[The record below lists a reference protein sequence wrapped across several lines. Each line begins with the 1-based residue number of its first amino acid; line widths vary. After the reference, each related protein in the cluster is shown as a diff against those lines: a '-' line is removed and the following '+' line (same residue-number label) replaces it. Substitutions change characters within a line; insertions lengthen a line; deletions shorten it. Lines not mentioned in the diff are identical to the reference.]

1 MKRREFMERSLVAAG
16 ALALGEAA
24 AGVEQTRRLNSAVDR
39 VPLGKT
45 GLKMPFLGIGTGTVG
60 TNHSS
65 NQTRIGQEAFTRLIR
80 HAYDQGVRYIDCAD
94 SYGSHTYVKEAI
106 KGLPREAFFIQTKI
120 INRTAEEA
128 KADLERFRKEM
139 GTDYFDSVLIHV
151 VTRPTWVEDFKGVR
165 DVLSEAKAKGTV
177 KAHGVSCHSLG
188 ALKAAADS
196 SWVEV
201 DLARLNPKGAHMDA
215 APEVVCGVLERMHDA
230 GKGVI
235 GMKIMGQGD
244 LVSDQDRETTLR
256 FALSQRCLDAMV
268 VGFERPEQID
278 DVIRRINAILA
289 EGTGARAKT
298 AA

>member
-16 ALALGEAA
+16 ALTLGGAVPTAEPA
-24 AGVEQTRRLNSAVDR
+24 RRLKSAVDR

-45 GLKMPFLGIGTGTVG
+45 GLTMPFLGIGTGTVG
-60 TNHSS
+60 TNHAS
-65 NQTRIGQEAFTRLIR
+65 NQTRMGQEAFTRLIR
-80 HAYDQGVRYIDCAD
+80 HAYDQGVRYLDCAD
-94 SYGSHTYVKEAI
+94 SYGSHAYVKEAI

-120 INRTAEEA
+120 INRTPEEA

-139 GTDYFDSVLIHV
+139 GSDYFDSVLIHV
-151 VTRPTWVEDFKGVR
+151 VTRPTWVEDLKGVR
-165 DVLSEAKAKGTV
+165 DVLSDAKAKGIV

-196 SWVEV
+196 PWVQV

-215 APEVVCGVLERMHDA
+215 SPEVVCGVLEKMHDA

-244 LVSDQDRETTLR
+244 LTSDADRDVTLR
-256 FALSQRCLDAMV
+256 FALSQRCMDAMV
-268 VGFERPEQID
+268 VGFEKPEQID
-278 DVIRRINAILA
+278 DVIRRVNAILA
-289 EGTGARAKT
+289 EGSSTRSK
-298 AA
+298 AAA

>member
-1 MKRREFMERSLVAAG
+1 MKRREFVERSLVAAG
-16 ALALGEAA
+16 ALALGGAA
-24 AGVEQTRRLNSAVDR
+24 PAAEPTPRLTSAVDR

-45 GLKMPFLGIGTGTVG
+45 GLRMPFLGIGTGTIG
-60 TNHSS
+60 YNHAS
-65 NQTRIGQEAFTRLIR
+65 NQTRMGQEAFTRLIR
-80 HAYDQGVRYIDCAD
+80 HAYDQGVRYLDCAD
-94 SYGSHTYVKEAI
+94 SYGSHAYVKEAI

-128 KADLERFRKEM
+128 KTDLERFRSEM

-151 VTRPTWVEDFKGVR
+151 VTKPTWVDDFKGVR
-165 DVLSEAKAKGTV
+165 DVLSEARAKGTV

-188 ALKAAADS
+188 ALQAAADS
-196 SWVEV
+196 GWVEV
-201 DLARLNPKGAHMDA
+201 DLARLNPKGMHMDA
-215 APEVVCGVLERMHDA
+215 SPEVVCGVLKKMRAA

-244 LVSDQDRETTLR
+244 LTSDQDRDASLR

-268 VGFERPEQID
+268 VGFEKPEQID
-278 DVIRRINAILA
+278 DVIRRVNAILA
-289 EGTGARAKT
+289 EGAGARAK